1 MKRAAIYMRVSTA
14 NQEKEETIEN
24 QKMELLE
31 KIEAEENVQL
41 LTDCIYQDKGWSGAI
56 LERPALDKCRADAAD
71 GKFDV
76 LYFYDR
82 GRVARRFVFQEIVF
96 DELRKHNVEI
106 ISLHDINGDSSEERL
121 MGGVMGI
128 FAEYERLKISE
139 RMRIG
144 KLRKVRENKQ
154 LLGYNPKYGY
164 DYLPRIKGERDGKF
178 VINKKQA
185 EVVVMIFEWS
195 ADGMSRY
202 AIREE
207 LFNRGVLPAKAK
219 RNMWSTSVID
229 RLLRDTTYMGDHYY
243 NKSESVPTKN
253 HRTDEKYRKIVKG
266 SRVQRPK
273 SDWLKVEV
281 PIIVDPELFDRVQ
294 KQLAKNK
301 RARSNNKKNNYLVG
315 GVIECPCGFAR
326 TGDPANGCLYY
337 RCTDRLNN
345 ALGTR
350 KCKEYG
356 INATVLDN
364 LVWTNLQELLTQP
377 ELLFAQAKRWQ
388 EGSSPLKRQIELLVK
403 NLKEIDVQENR
414 YAKMYGESIMKEHI
428 YKENVATLNE
438 KRTKIVYQINALQAE
453 LENKPTLPLE
463 KLVEGVVKLVAD
475 LDFQNKRQIVQK
487 VVTKV
492 VATKKEVTV
501 WGYVPIL
508 ATEKVGLNVSNRH
521 RRPAKCRQ
529 IYPV

>member
-1 MKRAAIYMRVSTA
+1 MKRVAIYMRVSTA

-24 QKMELLE
+24 QRMELKTRLE
-31 KIEAEENVQL
+31 KDKETIQL
-41 LTDCIYQDKGWSGAI
+41 LTDCVYADEGWSGLS
-56 LERPALDKCRADAAD
+56 LERPALDQMRADAANK
-71 GKFDV
+71 KFDAV
-76 LYFYDR
+76 YVYDR
-82 GRVARRFVFQEIVF
+82 GRIARKFLLQEIVI
-96 DELRKHNVEI
+96 DELRTHGIETV
-106 ISLHDINGDSSEERL
+106 SLHDISGESDEERL

-128 FAEYERLKISE
+128 FHEYERIKITE

-144 KLRKVRENKQ
+144 KLRKVRENKK

-164 DYLPRIKGERDGKF
+164 DYVPRIKGVSDGKF

-195 ADGMSRY
+195 ADGMSKY
-202 AIREE
+202 GIREE
-207 LFNRGVLPAKAK
+207 LFNRGILPAKAK

-229 RLLRDTTYMGDHYY
+229 RLLRDTTYTGVHYY

-253 HRTDEKYRKIVKG
+253 HRTDEKYRKVLKG

-281 PIIVDPELFDRVQ
+281 PIIVAPELFERVQ
-294 KQLAKNK
+294 KQLARNK

-356 INATVLDN
+356 INATVLDD
-364 LVWTNLQELLTQP
+364 LVWSNLQELLTQP

-388 EGSSPLKRQIELLVK
+388 EGSSPLKKQVELLVK
-403 NLKEIDVQENR
+403 NLKELDVQESR
-414 YAKMYGESIMKEHI
+414 YAKMYGESIMQEHI
-428 YKENVATLNE
+428 YKENVAQLNE

-463 KLVEGVVKLVAD
+463 KLVDGVVKLVED
-475 LDFQNKRQIVQK
+475 LDFQNKRHVIQK

-508 ATEKVGLNVSNRH
+508 ATEKVGLNVKH
-521 RRPAKCRQ
+521 RDCGAAKCR
-529 IYPV
+529 